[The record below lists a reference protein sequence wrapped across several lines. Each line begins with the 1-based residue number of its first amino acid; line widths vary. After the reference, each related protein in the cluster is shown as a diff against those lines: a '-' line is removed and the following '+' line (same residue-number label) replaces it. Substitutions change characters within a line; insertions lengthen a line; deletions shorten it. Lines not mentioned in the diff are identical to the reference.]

1 MAGATNRIVNR
12 TGGHPVALETTL
24 LVHGIPRESAPA
36 LAEELGAIIRDQ
48 GATPA
53 TVGIVSG
60 RAIVGLTD
68 DELGALLA
76 APSVEKINRSNLG
89 VALHGGSHGATTVSS
104 TMELAAE
111 VGVRVFATGGIGGV
125 HKGFAH
131 SLDISSDLLALA
143 EFPVAVVTSGVK
155 SLLDICATREVL
167 ETLAV
172 PVVGY
177 RTDSLPAFYMR
188 DSAAGVD
195 ARFDDADKLA
205 SFIESELTRTGRG
218 IVVCNPIPEQDE
230 IDGESWHAWL
240 ETAESR
246 VRERGVSGRDVT
258 PAVLGELHE
267 VSRGATLRANLAL
280 VRSNAALAGTIASL
294 LPQTL

>member
-1 MAGATNRIVNR
+1 MPGTPRTINR
-12 TGGHPVALETTL
+12 TGEHPVALETTL
-24 LVHGIPRESAPA
+24 LVHGIPRDSAPA
-36 LAEELGAIIRDQ
+36 LARELGDIIREH

-53 TVGIVSG
+53 MVGIVSG
-60 RAIVGLTD
+60 RAIVGLND
-68 DELGALLA
+68 DELGALIA
-76 APSVEKINRSNLG
+76 APDVPKVNRANLG

-125 HKGFAH
+125 HKGFARA
-131 SLDISSDLLALA
+131 LDISSDLLALSG
-143 EFPVAVVTSGVK
+143 FPVAVVTSGVK

-172 PVVGY
+172 PVIGF
-177 RTDSLPAFYMR
+177 RTDSLPAFYLR
-188 DSAAGVD
+188 DSEAGVD
-195 ARFDDADKLA
+195 ARFDDVERMA
-205 SFIESELTRTGRG
+205 SFIESELARTGRG
-218 IVVCNPIPEQDE
+218 VVVCNPIPESDE
-230 IDGESWHAWL
+230 IDATSWHAWL

-246 VRERGVSGRDVT
+246 VRERDVSGRDVT

-280 VRSNAALAGTIASL
+280 VRSNAALGAKIASL
-294 LPQTL
+294 LPHSA